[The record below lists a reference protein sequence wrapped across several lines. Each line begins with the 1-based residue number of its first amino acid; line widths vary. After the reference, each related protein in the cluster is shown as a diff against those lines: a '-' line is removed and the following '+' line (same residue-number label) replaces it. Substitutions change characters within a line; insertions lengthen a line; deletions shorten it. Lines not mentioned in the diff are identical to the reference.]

1 MRVPE
6 VGHYLFVLIL
16 GLSGCDGQPTRSLPV
31 APSPLPPPGPPAA
44 PPPNGVLVFT
54 DTDGSTTSD
63 VHDAQEQ
70 IVQFTS
76 AGEVIWTA
84 DGTRFP
90 GYWIDGRIQ
99 RDIGADVVF
108 ATKEGQRRA
117 YLIFS
122 VDYHHYEP
130 PPIVVD
136 LEVVEGHL
144 VIIGGNPPVRLPG
157 S

>member
-6 VGHYLFVLIL
+6 VGCLFVLIV
-16 GLSGCDGQPTRSLPV
+16 GLSGCHGETRSLPV
-31 APSPLPPPGPPAA
+31 APSPLPGPPAA

-54 DTDGSTTSD
+54 DSDGSTTSD

-90 GYWIDGRIQ
+90 GYWIDGRIE

-108 ATKEGQRRA
+108 ATRDGQRRA
-117 YLIFS
+117 YLTFS
-122 VDYHHYEP
+122 VEYHHYEP

-144 VIIGGNPPVRLPG
+144 VVIGGNPPVRLAG